1 MGKSV
6 FYIVFVVVSILAGM
20 PRLAFADNR
29 VGLEQISDSNFVHY
43 GVHEAR
49 SKENLADNANIGFIV
64 GEHCVLVIDAGGT
77 HLLGKQ
83 LRAAIRRVTDKP
95 VCYVVITHAHPD
107 HFFGASAFI
116 EDNPKFVGHIG
127 LSRQLRARERFYTR
141 QLNDDLGEVAIGSRI
156 VFPDEIIEV
165 GNSLI
170 VSVGTNHDVS
180 IKAWSP
186 AHTDH
191 DLTVFDLKEKVMWT
205 GDILFVDHIPILD
218 SNIKGFIS
226 VLAEL
231 GNIKVK
237 FYVPGHGAAR
247 ITWDTA
253 IRRQKRYLTQILVET
268 RQAIKEGMRLMDAV
282 HTIGWKEK
290 KNWVNFENYHR
301 RNVTT
306 AWTELEWE

>member
-1 MGKSV
+1 MGKLG
-6 FYIVFVVVSILAGM
+6 FYIAFVVVFSLADM
-20 PRLAFADNR
+20 PRLVFGDNR
-29 VGLEQISDSNFVHY
+29 VRLKQISDSNYVHY
-43 GVHEAR
+43 GGNEVR

-64 GEHCVLVIDAGGT
+64 GEDCVLVIDAGGT

-116 EDNPKFVGHIG
+116 ADNPKFVGHIG
-127 LSRQLRARERFYTR
+127 LSRQLRARERFYIR
-141 QLNDDLGEVAIGSRI
+141 QLTDDLGETAIGSRV
-156 VFPDEIIEV
+156 VFPDEIVEV

-170 VSVGTNHDVS
+170 VSVGTDHQVA

-231 GNIKVK
+231 SNIKVK
-237 FYVPGHGAAR
+237 FYVPGHGAAK

-253 IRRQKRYLTQILVET
+253 IRKQKRYLDQVLAET

-290 KNWVNFENYHR
+290 NNWVNFEKYHR